1 MTENLREIIDLVLK
15 MGVRCEPRTC
25 DCVDCKYFK
34 DNCVDRQEHWDFDP
48 SITCQDCYASL
59 SRCKCNGNLCGCY
72 GYYFRFSD
80 YFADVK
86 GAEYNKNRL
95 IEKII
100 DFIQS
105 FIDDAPFAEFS
116 EYFAPEL
123 TSSGCCMNEFLV
135 ICIYSWI
142 NHGSGIY
149 DKIVKNTLAAKTIL
163 DLDKLLKSVDI
174 FTTFP
179 YSYLIIISCIKY
191 GNLDYLEYYISN
203 FPITET
209 NQIYNMLFE
218 FDSRF
223 YPMLTIEVI
232 TRLRQLFGCDLIN
245 KGIIYLFY
253 KNVIEIL
260 KHTQRPMPP
269 APAIPVA
276 RVVPLMVAAARAA
289 NIQQQDCS
297 YNQLTMVSLDNL
309 PASIDYLHI
318 SNIPEFIDIPDKS
331 NLDRYDSEMM
341 DNIIRDLKATPLWQM
356 FVWYLNTFIKREVI
370 MDELQDRHKKIHNIN
385 HSLKSIMIDLLERAP
400 NTFTIILDIIYSS

>member
-1 MTENLREIIDLVLK
+1 MTANLREIIDKVLK
-15 MGVRCEPRTC
+15 IGVSCDPRTC

-34 DNCVDRQEHWDFDP
+34 DNCADRQAHWDFNS
-48 SITCQDCYASL
+48 SITCRYCYTSL
-59 SRCKCNGNLCGCY
+59 SRCKCDSNLCSCY
-72 GYYFRFSD
+72 GFFKFSHYFTT
-80 YFADVK
+80 VK
-86 GAEYNKNRL
+86 GAEYNINRL

-105 FIDDAPFAEFS
+105 FIDDAPFAEFN

-123 TSSGCCMNEFLV
+123 SSNGCCMIEFLRN
-135 ICIYSWI
+135 CINAWA

-163 DLDKLLKSVDI
+163 DLDKLLKSVHI

-179 YSYLIIISCIKY
+179 NSYLIIISCIKY

-232 TRLRQLFGCDLIN
+232 TRLQKLLGCDIIN

-260 KHTQRPMPP
+260 KHTKRPMPP
-269 APAIPVA
+269 APAIP
-276 RVVPLMVAAARAA
+276 AAAMPA
-289 NIQQQDCS
+289 NLHQLIHGPLQKLDCS
-297 YNQLTMVSLDNL
+297 FNISLDDL
-309 PASIDYLHI
+309 PTSLDYIHM
-318 SNIPEFIDIPDKS
+318 SNIPKFIDIRDKS
-331 NLDRYDSEMM
+331 NLDQYDSEMM
-341 DNIIRDLKATPLWQM
+341 DNIIRDLKATLLWQM

-370 MDELQDRHKKIHNIN
+370 MDEIQCKDKKTNYDN
-385 HSLKSIMIDLLERAP
+385 YRLKSITHDLQKNAP
-400 NTFTIILDIIYSS
+400 NTFSIILDIIYSS